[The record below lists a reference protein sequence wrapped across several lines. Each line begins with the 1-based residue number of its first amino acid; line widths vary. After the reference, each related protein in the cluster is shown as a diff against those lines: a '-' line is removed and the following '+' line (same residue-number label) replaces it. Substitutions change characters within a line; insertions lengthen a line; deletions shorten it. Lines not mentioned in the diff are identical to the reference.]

1 MTSAFGGQR
10 SIQLSYG
17 CKPNA
22 CRQQGEPRRRRS
34 RRKVYKND
42 LAKKK
47 GAKKKKAKKKKARKI
62 SGPSITE
69 VLSIALDQFI
79 AKQ

>member
-47 GAKKKKAKKKKARKI
+47 GAIKKKARKF
-62 SGPSITE
+62 SGPSFTE
-69 VLSIALDQFI
+69 VLSIALDQLV